1 MFQRILIANDGS
13 DGALRAFDTALDLA
27 VALGS
32 HLHMISVEQD
42 LPIHAEVETIDG
54 IQQEKDRED
63 SYYLKLGRQARGH
76 AALKGITIEHTI
88 VSGHEV
94 KSVVEFARSG
104 RYDLLVIGYVG
115 HSKLSDHLWGG
126 RSQNLTRLSP
136 CSVLVVK

>member
-13 DGALRAFDTALDLA
+13 DGALRALDTALDLA

-32 HLHMISVEQD
+32 RLHMISVEED
-42 LPIHAEVETIDG
+42 LPMHAEVETIDA
-54 IQQEKDRED
+54 IQEEKDRED
-63 SYYLKLGRQARGH
+63 SYYHKLGRQARSR
-76 AALKGITIEHTI
+76 AAQKGVTLEHTI

-115 HSKLSDHLWGG
+115 HSKLYDHLWGG
-126 RSQNLTRLSP
+126 TSQNLTRLSP
-136 CSVLVVK
+136 CTVLVVK